1 MLDIEKKTA
10 GSYRAIFSWILLKGN
25 NHNQNYNFTK
35 RVMKIA
41 FFDIQNFRKLKSCRI
56 ELSKNKTLFVG
67 ANNSGKTS
75 AMDALIIFL
84 KRTRQKDLSTT
95 DFTLSNWNAI
105 NKIATDWVDIQN
117 PDHLNL
123 EPEQWQPHTPSIDI
137 WLDIEVAEIHFV
149 SHIIPTLD
157 WSGGNLGIRLVFEP
171 KNVED
176 LYKAYKSAYEAARST
191 SEARKNGNPL
201 TLWPQTMRDF
211 LDKELHQHFT
221 INAYILN
228 PEKCTDSTPQVLPE
242 NTEPL
247 GSYPFYGLFKID
259 IINAQRGFT
268 DPNSDEGD
276 SRSDRRLSAQL
287 RTYFEKHL
295 NPSDLPDIN
304 DLDALDAIETART
317 AFDKR
322 LKDSFKAS
330 IGELEGLNYPGFS
343 DPKIQISSKVNP
355 IEGLNHEAGVQ
366 FNVLRDD
373 TNPDDTALC
382 LPEKY
387 NGLGYQNLIS
397 MIFNLIR
404 FRDEWMRI
412 GKAGK
417 RIEQSDDYIA
427 PLHIVLVEEP
437 EAHLHAQVQQVFIKK
452 AYDVL
457 RNHDDLGDKKQF
469 STQLVISTH
478 SSHIAHEI
486 DFQSLRYFKRVPA
499 KSAKTAPCAEVV
511 NLSST
516 FGDGSDTAKFATRYL
531 KTTHCDLFFADAA
544 ILVEGP
550 AERMLVPHFIKNKF
564 PELDRNYISLL
575 EIGGSHAHRL
585 KPLIETLG
593 LLTLVITDLD
603 SIEKGTTG
611 KVLPERGKEYRTGN
625 DTIKSWVPLVTG
637 LDEALEVSPDNKV
650 KDDLVRAAYQYEIE
664 LKYSGK
670 DVTAIP
676 YTFEDA
682 LTLSNIDIFKTKNDA
697 TGLIKKMAEAVNK
710 PTIYEA
716 CQDMYDALGKNSKK
730 AEMALELL
738 YTTELNE
745 LEPPQYIA
753 EGLSWLQHALKH
765 KHQDYLII
773 SDGGEVN

>member
-1 MLDIEKKTA
+1 
-10 GSYRAIFSWILLKGN
+10 
-25 NHNQNYNFTK
+25 
-35 RVMKIA
+35 MKIA
-41 FFDIQNFRKLKSCRI
+41 FIDIQNFRKLKCCRI
-56 ELSKNKTLFVG
+56 ELSENKTLFVG

-95 DFTLSNWNAI
+95 DFTLSNWNSI
-105 NKIATDWVDIQN
+105 NKIATDWIDNQN
-117 PDHLNL
+117 PDDLNL
-123 EPEQWQPHTPSIDI
+123 EPEQWHPHIPSVDI
-137 WLDIEVAEIHFV
+137 WLDVKDTEIYYV

-157 WSGGNLGIRLVFEP
+157 WSNGSLGIRLTFEP
-171 KNVED
+171 KNVEN
-176 LYKAYKSAYEAARST
+176 LYKAYKSAYEAAKST
-191 SEARKNGNPL
+191 SEARKNGRPL

-221 INAYILN
+221 IKSYILD
-228 PEKCTDSTPQVLPE
+228 PTKFTDAAPQELSE
-242 NTEPL
+242 NSEPL
-247 GSYPFYGLFKID
+247 DSYPFNRLFKID
-259 IINAQRGFT
+259 IINAQRGFS
-268 DPNSDEGD
+268 DPNSSEEG
-276 SRSDRRLSAQL
+276 SRSGRRLSAQL
-287 RTYFEKHL
+287 RAYFEKHL
-295 NPSDLPDIN
+295 NPAELPDIN

-322 LKDSFKAS
+322 LKESFKAS
-330 IGELEGLNYPGFS
+330 ISELEELNYPGFS

-355 IEGLNHEAGVQ
+355 LEGLNHDAAVQ

-373 TNPDDTALC
+373 TKPDDIALC

-397 MIFNLIR
+397 IIFNLIR

-417 RIEQSDDYIA
+417 RPESSNDYIE
-427 PLHIVLVEEP
+427 PLHVVLVEEP

-452 AYDVL
+452 AYGVL
-457 RNHDDLGDKKQF
+457 RNHDDLGEEKQF

-486 DFQSLRYFKRVPA
+486 DFQNLRYFKRMPA
-499 KSAKTAPCAEVV
+499 RFTTSAPCAEVV
-511 NLSST
+511 NLSTT
-516 FGDGSDTAKFATRYL
+516 FGDDSATAKFATRYL

-585 KPLIETLG
+585 KPLIENLG

-603 SIEKGTTG
+603 SIGKDTLG
-611 KVLPERGKEYRTGN
+611 KVLPERHKEYRTGN
-625 DTIKSWVPLVTG
+625 NTIKSWVPGKTD
-637 LDEALEVSPDNKV
+637 LDQALAASAEDKV
-650 KDDLVRAAYQYEIE
+650 KDGLVRVAYQCEIE
-664 LKYSGK
+664 LKYSGEC
-670 DVTAIP
+670 VTAIP

-682 LTLSNIDIFKTKNDA
+682 LTLSNIDIFKEKTDA
-697 TGLIKKMAEAVNK
+697 NGLIKKMADAVNK
-710 PTIYEA
+710 ENFSEA
-716 CQDMYDALGKNSKK
+716 CQDLYDALGKNSKK
-730 AEMALELL
+730 AEMALDLL
-738 YTTELNE
+738 YTTEPND
-745 LEPPQYIA
+745 LEPPHYIF
-753 EGLSWLQHALKH
+753 EGLSWMQNALKH
-765 KHQDYLII
+765 KHQDYLIVT
-773 SDGGEVN
+773 DDGEVN

>member
-1 MLDIEKKTA
+1 
-10 GSYRAIFSWILLKGN
+10 
-25 NHNQNYNFTK
+25 
-35 RVMKIA
+35 MKIA
-41 FFDIQNFRKLKSCRI
+41 FIDIQNFRKLKSSRV
-56 ELSKNKTLFVG
+56 ELSENKTVFVG

-84 KRTRQKDLSTT
+84 KRARQKDLSTT
-95 DFTLSNWNAI
+95 DITLSNWSDI
-105 NKIATDWVDIQN
+105 NKIATEWIGNQN
-117 PDHLNL
+117 HDDLNL
-123 EPEQWQPHTPSIDI
+123 APMQWHSHVPSVDI
-137 WLDIEVAEIHFV
+137 WLDVEDTEIHYV

-157 WSGGNLGIRLVFEP
+157 WSGGSLGIRLAFEP
-171 KNVED
+171 KKVED
-176 LYKAYKSAYEAARST
+176 LYKAYKSAYDAAKST
-191 SEARKNGNPL
+191 SEARENGNPL

-221 INAYILN
+221 INAYILD
-228 PEKCTDSTPQVLPE
+228 PSKCTDATPQELPA
-242 NTEPL
+242 NSEPL
-247 GSYPFYGLFKID
+247 SGYPFNGLFKID
-259 IINAQRGFT
+259 IINAQRGFS
-268 DPNSDEGD
+268 DPNSAEDG
-276 SRSDRRLSAQL
+276 SRNDRRLSAQL

-295 NPSDLPDIN
+295 NPSELPDIN
-304 DLDALDAIETART
+304 DLDALDAIETARS

-322 LKDSFKAS
+322 LKESFKAS
-330 IGELEGLNYPGFS
+330 ISELEGLNYPGFS

-355 IEGLNHEAGVQ
+355 LEGLNHDAAVQ

-373 TNPDDTALC
+373 SKPDDIALC

-417 RIEQSDDYIA
+417 RTEHSDDFIE

-457 RNHDDLGDKKQF
+457 RNHDDLKEKKQF
-469 STQLVISTH
+469 STQLIISTH

-486 DFQSLRYFKRVPA
+486 DFQSLRYFKRMPA
-499 KSAKTAPCAEVV
+499 VCANSAPCAEVV

-550 AERMLVPHFIKNKF
+550 AERMLVPHFIKNRF
-564 PELDRNYISLL
+564 TELDRNYISLL

-585 KPLIETLG
+585 KPLIEKLG

-603 SIEKGTTG
+603 SIEKDTTG

-625 DTIKSWVPLVTG
+625 DTIKSWVPVVTG
-637 LDEALEVSPDNKV
+637 LDEALDANPDDKV
-650 KDDLVRAAYQYEIE
+650 KDGLVRAAYQYEIE
-664 LKYSGK
+664 LEYEGEN
-670 DVTAIP
+670 VTAIP

-682 LTLSNIDIFKTKNDA
+682 LTLSNVNIFKNKTDG

-710 PTIYEA
+710 PTISES
-716 CQDMYDALGKNSKK
+716 CQSLYDAIGKNSKK

-738 YTTELNE
+738 YTTEHSE
-745 LEPPQYIA
+745 LVPPQYIA
-753 EGLSWLQHALKH
+753 EGLIWMQEALKT
-765 KHQDYLII
+765 KHQDYLIKA
-773 SDGGEVN
+773 DGDEVN